1 MTKAANLASLGSVV
15 TVPTGSAPSYQCR
28 AWVNFDGTG
37 TPAIRSSGNVSSITD
52 YAIGTYGVNYTTSMP
67 DSNYAAELSTGTN
80 SSGGINAFFLDSV
93 TTTSLV
99 TYIYG
104 VAGGG
109 AGTYRD
115 TANIYVA
122 VFR

>member
-1 MTKAANLASLGSVV
+1 MWDAFD
-15 TVPTGSAPSYQCR
+15 CR
-28 AWVNFDGTG
+28 AWVNFNGTG
-37 TPAIRSSGNVSSITD
+37 TVAIRASGNVSSITD
-52 YAIGTYGVNYTTSMP
+52 YAVGTYGVNYTNAMP

-80 SSGGINAFFLDSV
+80 SSGGINASFLDSV

-109 AGTYRD
+109 SGAYRD
-115 TANIYVA
+115 AANIYVT
-122 VFR
+122 VHR